1 VWLVLHLMYAVL
13 LITII
18 ALVKDPA
25 QVLIYITSITFS
37 WLGTLLCIAL
47 DELDELKRGVKNVRC
62 D

>member
-1 VWLVLHLMYAVL
+1 MYAVL